1 MTHELILSK
10 SPEAQELERKKA
22 ELSAIETELIQ
33 KELEL
38 TTLHAELHAFEL
50 DYLQI
55 VGSRYTELERIE
67 QQIEE
72 YLAYIESSRDFKP
85 SDSLKN
91 LYRQVA
97 KQIHPDLATDEEEK
111 QRRQDLMAQANQ
123 AYEEGNEDKLR
134 YILENW
140 QNSPESVKG
149 DDIGAELI
157 RIIRKI
163 AQCRTRLKVIEEE
176 REALTQTELFQL
188 RDQVLSASILGRDL
202 LAEMAQ
208 HLDQQITEAQQ
219 RLERLKNQ
227 DYSEVKT
234 TEFKTSKVTQETTQQ
249 VKIYPMDMQNQ
260 DSHYSVEKLESEKFV
275 QEGLDKYIKGDK
287 EEAVKLFTQAIK
299 IDNNYLT
306 AYKYRG
312 YSYYHIGQYQKA
324 INDFTQ
330 AILRDQ
336 QDADVYK
343 YRGLA
348 HRKLSKR
355 QETISDLKKA
365 AQLYSEQGNTSY
377 SQKILDTLRAY
388 ENQSPWS
395 YW

>member
-1 MTHELILSK
+1 MNDNLILSK
-10 SPEAQELERKKA
+10 SPEAEELERKKA
-22 ELSAIETELIQ
+22 ELSTIEAELIQ

-50 DYLQI
+50 DYSKI
-55 VGSRYTELERIE
+55 VGSRSTELERIK

-72 YLAYIESSRDFKP
+72 YLAYLESSREFKP

-97 KQIHPDLATDEEEK
+97 KCIHPDLATDEEEK
-111 QRRQDLMAQANQ
+111 KRREDLMAQVNH
-123 AYEEGNEDKLR
+123 AYEEENEEKLR
-134 YILENW
+134 DILKNW
-140 QNSPESVKG
+140 QISPEAIKG

-163 AQCRTRLKVIEEE
+163 AQCRTRLNVIEKE
-176 REALTQTELFQL
+176 RETLTQTELFQL
-188 RDQVLSASILGRDL
+188 REQVLSANILGRDL

-208 HLDQQITEAQQ
+208 HLDQQITEA
-219 RLERLKNQ
+219 RNKLENLKNK
-227 DYSEVKT
+227 DYSEIQSIEIKTTKVEQQQESTVKT
-234 TEFKTSKVTQETTQQ
+234 HFTETQELKSSYSAYQLWAE
-249 VKIYPMDMQNQ
+249 IYI
-260 DSHYSVEKLESEKFV
+260 
-275 QEGLDKYIKGDK
+275 QEGLDKYIRGDK
-287 EEAVKLFTQAIK
+287 EGAVKQFTKAIEM
-299 IDNNYLT
+299 DTTYLT

-312 YSYYHIGQYQKA
+312 YSYYNLGQYQQA
-324 INDFTQ
+324 IKDFTHV
-330 AILRDQ
+330 ILRDTE
-336 QDADVYK
+336 DADIHK

-348 HRKLSKR
+348 HRKLSHR

-365 AQLYSEQGNTSY
+365 AQLYSNQGNQSY
-377 SQKILDTLRAY
+377 SQKILDTLKAY